1 MSMRAIFVRKYHQSG
16 RLFALV
22 ASALLLL
29 TFASGASA
37 AITVT
42 DMKGRQVSL
51 PKPAQRLVI
60 DDGRMIIALG
70 FLTDDPVSMIAA
82 WPHDVDR
89 FGRELYADYQKRFP
103 QIDTLPKSTSNAQ
116 DMAVEQVL
124 AGHPDAVVLSVF
136 SHPADEQLKQL
147 DKAGIPVIF
156 VDFVTSPLKNTDIS
170 LQILGAITGREQQAQ
185 RVVELRQQHR
195 ALIAQ
200 RVQDVAV
207 SDKPSVFLEPHASTQ
222 EACCNSPGGAGI
234 GTFIDFAG
242 ARNIGDILKG
252 KPSGQ
257 LSPEYIL
264 ASKPDVYIATG
275 GEYMKSRGGL
285 LVGPRF
291 DAQTTS
297 LSLQQLL
304 ERPGFSALPAAQYH
318 AVHGFSQQLFNSP
331 LDILALELIARWSHP
346 KLFADLDV
354 EATRRS
360 LNALSAVPLD
370 GLYWTE

>member
-1 MSMRAIFVRKYHQSG
+1 MSMRAILVRKYHHAG
-16 RLFALV
+16 RFFALV

-29 TFASGASA
+29 TFVSGASA

-42 DMKGRQVSL
+42 DIKGRQVSL
-51 PKPAQRLVI
+51 PKPAHRLVI

-103 QIDTLPKSTSNAQ
+103 QIDALPKSTSNAQ
-116 DMAVEQVL
+116 DMAVEQIL
-124 AGHPDAVVLSVF
+124 AGRPDAVVLSVF
-136 SHPADEQLKQL
+136 SHPAEEQLKQL
-147 DKAGIPVIF
+147 DDAGIPVIF
-156 VDFVTSPLKNTDIS
+156 VDFVTNPLKNTDIS
-170 LQILGAITGREQQAQ
+170 LEILGTITGREEQAQ

-200 RVQDVAV
+200 RARDVAV

-264 ASKPDVYIATG
+264 ASKPEVYIATG

-291 DAQTTS
+291 DAQMTS

-304 ERPGFSALPAAQYH
+304 ERPGFAALPAAQDH

-331 LDILALELIARWSHP
+331 LDMLALELIAKWSHP

-354 EATRRS
+354 EETRRA
-360 LNALSAVPLD
+360 LNALSAVPLS